1 LRMLCIMVRADS
13 PQRELERDSS
23 RGCAFE
29 VQNMSTTTR
38 RPMSKSPTESMTR
51 IMQEKP
57 AKAMAEIK
65 AKRRTNRG
73 APRRARKGGW
83 LADDPRVVPP
93 RPRACG
99 GSGTGFGVQ
108 EPVHL

>member
-1 LRMLCIMVRADS
+1 MLCIMVRADS

-73 APRRARKGGW
+73 APRRARKYRPCKHQAHRKEARKNATKTGP
-83 LADDPRVVPP
+83 AAQKRDPPTVR
-93 RPRACG
+93 
-99 GSGTGFGVQ
+99 Q
-108 EPVHL
+108 